1 MDTTSAAIQRQGQDS
16 NSNGSLFSARAD
28 LITQQIASIPSVAA
42 IYDRIIPSFSVTRS
56 MSPSASRYVYDSAP
70 QTFNPPTPN
79 EPYGYT
85 VIACMNVS
93 GVAGQFAQSLIRTN
107 GLENLYRHENLAPS
121 SAQNMLFSIAG
132 TGDISQGQS
141 VTATF
146 AVASAQAGTA
156 TFAPTRLFCIFS
168 GSIL

>member
-1 MDTTSAAIQRQGQDS
+1 MDATSAAIQRQGQDS

-93 GVAGQFAQSLIRTN
+93 GVAGQFAPSLIRTN
-107 GLENLYRHENLAPS
+107 GLENLYPHENPAPS
-121 SAQNMLFSIAG
+121 SAQNMLSSIAG
-132 TGDISQGQS
+132 TGEIGPGGS
-141 VTATF
+141 VAATF
-146 AVASAQAGTA
+146 AVASAQPGTA